1 MSKSKILKGIDQQID
16 NIYYGMVDFIFDKK
30 LSKDLKE
37 KMEKDIEELKQIR
50 DRLEKLLL

>member
-16 NIYYGMVDFIFDKK
+16 NIYYGMVDLDIDKK

-37 KMEKDIEELKQIR
+37 KTEKDIEELKQIR

>member
-16 NIYYGMVDFIFDKK
+16 NIYYGMVDLDIDKK

>member
-1 MSKSKILKGIDQQID
+1 MSKSKILKGINQQID
-16 NIYYGMVDFIFDKK
+16 NIYYGMVDLDIDKK